1 MTRREQAIEGR
12 GLDAM
17 PKGEIMI
24 HNHLPAYEASYEL
37 DGLDVLGLHVTGHG
51 HDLDTLELVLTDAW
65 HDELIDAGSWE
76 ITERWLRKVP
86 HPDGGMA
93 HVYANQPGRGARAVT
108 VLARPQG
115 WNYWCYRHRWEP
127 ATIGCPVSRFVDGER
142 LAADAIAAEQAEDEP
157 RTIASA
163 DDHDRAYRAR
173 IYLAAVAEL
182 EAAT

>member
-1 MTRREQAIEGR
+1 MTH
-12 GLDAM
+12 D
-17 PKGEIMI
+17 
-24 HNHLPAYEASYEL
+24 HLPTYEASYEL
-37 DGLDVLGLHVTGHG
+37 DTIGPSGVVALHVTGHG

-65 HDELIDAGSWE
+65 YDELIDGDSWE
-76 ITERWLRKVP
+76 ITEHWLRKVP

-115 WNYWCYRHRWEP
+115 WNRWCYRHRWEP

-163 DDHDRAYRAR
+163 EYLYLCRECADDHDRAYRAR